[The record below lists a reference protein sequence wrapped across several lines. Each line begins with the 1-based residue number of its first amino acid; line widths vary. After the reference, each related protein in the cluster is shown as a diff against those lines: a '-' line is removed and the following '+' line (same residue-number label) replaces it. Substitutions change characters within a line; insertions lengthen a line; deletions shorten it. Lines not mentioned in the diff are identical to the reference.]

1 MAGDVVGRVVRLRRY
16 PVKSMGG
23 ETLQS
28 VEVTSRGVLGD
39 RAYALVDEETGRVV
53 SGKRP
58 RQWAGVLEH
67 AAAFA
72 TPPEP
77 SGPLPAVRVTLPGGT
92 TVSSDDDGF
101 EDAMS
106 AAFGRRVR
114 LASVPAPGASFEYHW
129 PDMPGLVYKGREHRD
144 EITVHE
150 MPAGTFFDGSIL
162 HVLTT
167 ASLEE
172 MRTRAPGSDFD
183 ASRFRPNFVIEPTDG
198 TCGFVENAWV
208 GRTLRIG
215 ADVEVEITKRCL
227 RCVMTTLPHDG
238 LPKDPRVLRA
248 AFTENEGH
256 VGVNGLVARPGRV
269 SLGDQVA
276 VL

>member
-1 MAGDVVGRVVRLRRY
+1 MAGDVVGRVIGLHRY

-23 ETLQS
+23 ETLRS
-28 VEVTSRGVLGD
+28 AEVTVRGVLGD

-58 RQWAGVLEH
+58 RQWAAVLEH
-67 AAAFA
+67 EAAFA
-72 TPPEP
+72 TPPEADR
-77 SGPLPAVRVTLPGGT
+77 PLPAVRVTLPGGAT
-92 TVSSDDDGF
+92 LSSDDDAFDDG
-101 EDAMS
+101 MS

-162 HVLTT
+162 HLLTT
-167 ASLEE
+167 ASLDE

-183 ASRFRPNFVIEPTDG
+183 ASRFRPNLLIEPTG
-198 TCGFVENAWV
+198 GASGFVENDWV
-208 GRTLRIG
+208 GHTLRIG
-215 ADVEVEITKRCL
+215 AEVEVEITKRCL

-238 LPKDPRVLRA
+238 LPKDPAVLRA

-256 VGVNGLVARPGRV
+256 IGVNGLVARPGRV
-269 SLGDQVA
+269 SLGDEVA
-276 VL
+276 LA